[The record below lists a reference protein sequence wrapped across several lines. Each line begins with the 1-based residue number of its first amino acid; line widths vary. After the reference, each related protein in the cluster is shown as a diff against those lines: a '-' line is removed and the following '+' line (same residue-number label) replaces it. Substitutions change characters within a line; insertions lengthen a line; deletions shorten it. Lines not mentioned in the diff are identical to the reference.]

1 MHPLPLDP
9 ESVKGFMPASEG
21 AELYRAVSLAPRA
34 LPCLEIG
41 SYCGKSTIY
50 LGAACQRSGRVLFA
64 VDHHAGSEEHQ
75 PGEGYFD
82 PELATADG
90 QGVDTFGAFRR
101 TLRAAALEDTV
112 VPIVAPSAVAA
123 RAWATP
129 LGLLFIDG
137 GHSRGPRRPIM
148 LAGCPSSPPA
158 AFCSSTIFFRTP
170 TMGAGPPMSSGARL
184 RRAET
189 LRSWGFS
196 RPWACSGSGRL
207 LAQAPERRR

>member
-9 ESVKGFMPASEG
+9 DSVKGFMPASEG
-21 AELYRAVSLAPRA
+21 AELYRAVSPAPRA

-137 GHSRGPRRPIM
+137 GHSRAAAQADYAGWVPK
-148 LAGCPSSPPA
+148 LAPA
-158 AFCSSTIFFRTP
+158 AFCSFTIFFRTP
-170 TMGAGPPMSSGARL
+170 TMGP
-184 RRAET
+184 
-189 LRSWGFS
+189 
-196 RPWACSGSGRL
+196 
-207 LAQAPERRR
+207 APL

>member
-9 ESVKGFMPASEG
+9 DSVKGFMPASEG

-90 QGVDTFGAFRR
+90 QGVDMLGPFAAPCGPRPSR
-101 TLRAAALEDTV
+101 TRWC
-112 VPIVAPSAVAA
+112 PSWPP
-123 RAWATP
+123 RPWQ
-129 LGLLFIDG
+129 
-137 GHSRGPRRPIM
+137 RGPGPRPGASVHRRRSQP
-148 LAGCPSSPPA
+148 GG
-158 AFCSSTIFFRTP
+158 
-170 TMGAGPPMSSGARL
+170 GAGRLCWLGAQARP
-184 RRAET
+184 RRHFAH
-189 LRSWGFS
+189 SIYFS
-196 RPWACSGSGRL
+196 EPRRCAGPHELCWGSG
-207 LAQAPERRR
+207 ERRL

>member
-21 AELYRAVSLAPRA
+21 AELYRAVSLAPPA

-101 TLRAAALEDTV
+101 TVRAAALDDTV

-137 GHSRGPRRPIM
+137 GHSRAAAQTDYAGWVPKLAPGGILLIHDIFPNPADGGRPPYE
-148 LAGCPSSPPA
+148 LWCQAQE
-158 AFCSSTIFFRTP
+158 
-170 TMGAGPPMSSGARL
+170 SGDFEVL
-184 RRAET
+184 GLFET
-189 LRSWGFS
+189 LGMLRKRSSSSAG
-196 RPWACSGSGRL
+196 A
-207 LAQAPERRR
+207 

>member
-21 AELYRAVSLAPRA
+21 AELYRAVSLAPPA

-82 PELATADG
+82 PELASADG

-101 TLRAAALEDTV
+101 TLRGAALEDTV
-112 VPIVAPSAVAA
+112 VPIVAPSAAAA

-129 LGLLFIDG
+129 WGSSL
-137 GHSRGPRRPIM
+137 STAVTAERRRKPITP
-148 LAGCPSSPPA
+148 AGCPSWPPA
-158 AFCSSTIFFRTP
+158 AFCSFTIFSP
-170 TMGAGPPMSSGARL
+170 TLPMGVGPPMSSGARL
-184 RRAET
+184 RRAAT
-189 LRSWGFS
+189 LRSWGS
-196 RPWACSGSGRL
+196 LRPWACSGSGGV
-207 LAQAPERRR
+207 